1 MKLWVLSFFLF
12 FIHLE
17 AQDFVL
23 EEKQI
28 FIPGYPDA
36 FNPSIVRWYDG
47 RLLLSFRTRDPL
59 THSTHLMG
67 FAWLNEAFEVNGE
80 ITLLSIYKAV
90 PLKTSRAQDPRL
102 LRVGNTYYIAY
113 NNILNDAETEKRRM
127 LIASLHYDNDHF
139 YIKSPRYLLD
149 FVGDPKNFA
158 EKNWA
163 PFDYEGSLL
172 FSYSLN
178 PHRVL
183 KPSLLNGHC
192 ETLSCTEKTL
202 QWRWG
207 DLRGGTPALF
217 QDDHYLGFFH
227 SCIDMISPYSKGKKI
242 THYFMGAYCFEK
254 HPPFSLTHMS
264 PEPIQGA
271 TFYTGPDYPTWK
283 PLKVIFPG
291 GFVFDDTYIWVVYG
305 KQDYESWVVKI
316 DKKGLLKS
324 LTPVSHD

>member
-1 MKLWVLSFFLF
+1 MKWWIISFVCLC
-12 FIHLE
+12 LPLKG
-17 AQDFVL
+17 QDFVL

-36 FNPSIVRWYDG
+36 FNPSLIRWYDG

-67 FAWLNEAFEVNGE
+67 FAWLNEEFEVSGE
-80 ITLLSIYKAV
+80 VSLLSIYDAA
-90 PLKTSRAQDPRL
+90 PLKASRAQDPRL
-102 LRVGNTYYIAY
+102 IQVGTTYYIAY
-113 NNILNDAETEKRRM
+113 NNILNDQNIEKRRM
-127 LIASLHYDNDHF
+127 LVASLHYDHDHF
-139 YIKSPRYLLD
+139 YINNPHYLVD

-163 PFDYEGSLL
+163 PFEYGGSLL

-178 PHRVL
+178 PHRVF
-183 KPSLLNGHC
+183 KPSLVNGHC
-192 ETLSCTEKTL
+192 ETLACTTKKV
-202 QWRWG
+202 QWKWG
-207 DLRGGTPALF
+207 ELRGGTPALLHE
-217 QDDHYLGFFH
+217 DHYLGFFH
-227 SCIDMISPYSKGKKI
+227 SAIDTITPFSKGKKI

-254 HPPFSLTHMS
+254 EPPFALTHIS

-283 PLKVIFPG
+283 PLRVIFPG
-291 GFVFDDTYIWVVYG
+291 GFVFDDTYIWIVYG

-316 DKKGLLKS
+316 DKQKLLNS
-324 LTPVSHD
+324 LTKVPHA